1 MTNHLKEC
9 RRLHTDNGTILQET
23 TQNSFQTELPSH
35 TAAGLK
41 ITFREQGRSEVGLMV
56 FS

>member
-1 MTNHLKEC
+1 MTNHLKEG

-35 TAAGLK
+35 TAAGLE